1 MAALSVVDLARA
13 LVDIDST
20 TGREAEACGWLA
32 GHLRERGF
40 QVTEQPVSAGRANIL
55 ALLDPRPVVVLST
68 HVDCVP
74 PFFPSRVE
82 GGRLFGRGACDAK
95 GALAAQVAAAERL
108 RESGEGRV
116 GLLFVVGEERG
127 SDGAKVANAI
137 SPGPRFLVDGEPT
150 ESRLGLATRGAFRV
164 KLRAAGRAAHSSQ
177 PQLGVSAIDLLVDA
191 LVELRGLE
199 LPEDPQLG
207 RTFYVTGL
215 ISGGIAPNV
224 VPPSAEAELNFRTV
238 GPGAEVLGRLA
249 PLRSRVAIETV
260 LEVPPVRMRTVPGF
274 ETSAF
279 AFTTDV
285 PFLDGWG
292 EPLLFGPGS
301 VVDAHTDGDHVGIA
315 ELEGAVLAY
324 ERIARALLAE
334 AGGSRAPVR
343 LT

>member
-20 TGREAEACGWLA
+20 TGREAEACAWLA
-32 GHLRERGF
+32 GHLRGRGF

-238 GPGAEVLGRLA
+238 GPGAEVLERLA

-334 AGGSRAPVR
+334 AGGSRAPAR
-343 LT
+343 LA

>member
-20 TGREAEACGWLA
+20 TGREAEACAWLA
-32 GHLRERGF
+32 RHLRERGF
-40 QVTEQPVSAGRANIL
+40 HVAEQPVANGRANIL
-55 ALLDPRPVVVLST
+55 ALMDPKPAVVLST

-74 PFFPSRVE
+74 PFLPSRVE
-82 GGRLFGRGACDAK
+82 GGRLHGRGACDAK
-95 GALAAQVAAAERL
+95 GALAAQVTAAGRL

-127 SDGAKVANAI
+127 SDGARIANAI
-137 SPGPRFLVDGEPT
+137 STRPRFLVNGEPT
-150 ESRLGLATRGAFRV
+150 ESKLGLATRGAFRV
-164 KLRAAGRAAHSSQ
+164 KLRATGRAAHSSQ

-191 LVELRGLE
+191 LVELRGIA

-215 ISGGIAPNV
+215 MSGGIAPNV

-238 GPGAEVLGRLA
+238 GPGAEVLERLA

-274 ETSAF
+274 ETAAF

-301 VVDAHTDGDHVGIA
+301 VVDAHTDGDHVEIA
-315 ELEGAVLAY
+315 ELEAAVTAY
-324 ERIARALLAE
+324 ERIARALLRE
-334 AGGSRAPVR
+334 ASGS
-343 LT
+343 

>member
-1 MAALSVVDLARA
+1 MAALSVVDLARS

-20 TGREAEACGWLA
+20 TGREAGACAWLA

-40 QVTEQPVSAGRANIL
+40 HVTEQPVSGGRANIL
-55 ALLDPRPVVVLST
+55 ALLDPRPIVVLST

-95 GALAAQVAAAERL
+95 GALAAQVTAADRL
-108 RESGEGRV
+108 REGGEGRV

-164 KLRAAGRAAHSSQ
+164 KLRATGRAAHSSQ

-199 LPEDPQLG
+199 LPEDPRLG
-207 RTFYVTGL
+207 RTFYVAGL
-215 ISGGIAPNV
+215 ISGGVAPNV
-224 VPPSAEAELNFRTV
+224 VSPSAEAELNFRTV
-238 GPGAEVLGRLA
+238 GPGAEVLERLA
-249 PLRSRVAIETV
+249 PLRSRVAVETV
-260 LEVPPVRMRTVPGF
+260 LEVPPVRMRTLPGF

-301 VVDAHTDGDHVGIA
+301 VVHAHTDGDHVEIA
-315 ELEGAVLAY
+315 ELEAAVLAY
-324 ERIARALLAE
+324 ERIARALLEE
-334 AGGSRAPVR
+334 ARGPSPR
-343 LT
+343 TE